1 MRQHYTPEPKRRPSL
16 ARDFLHALI
25 FAALIGAPRA
35 NLETESGYA
44 QYFSSAEFARFTE
57 DGTVDNWL
65 RGMNELFKTFG
76 RVPEVVDPKR
86 YYLGARYIAAKV

>member
-1 MRQHYTPEPKRRPSL
+1 MARHGASGEP
-16 ARDFLHALI
+16 A
-25 FAALIGAPRA
+25 
-35 NLETESGYA
+35 
-44 QYFSSAEFARFTE
+44 E

-86 YYLGARYIAAKV
+86 YYLGSRYVAAKV

>member
-1 MRQHYTPEPKRRPSL
+1 MIRVIKDANDWRQKNLPQAVDHT
-16 ARDFLHALI
+16 
-25 FAALIGAPRA
+25 AALIGAPRA

-57 DGTVDNWL
+57 DGTVDGWL